1 MDNNNNINQ
10 KQKTIE
16 EELYRIFIKYIN
28 KKAA

>member
-1 MDNNNNINQ
+1 MENNTINQ

>member
-1 MDNNNNINQ
+1 MENNTINQ
-10 KQKTIE
+10 KQKKIE

>member
-1 MDNNNNINQ
+1 MENNTINQ
-10 KQKTIE
+10 KRKTIE

>member
-1 MDNNNNINQ
+1 MENNSSNQ

>member
-1 MDNNNNINQ
+1 MDNNNINQ

>member
-1 MDNNNNINQ
+1 MKNNNSNQ